1 MMNIEPDIVFEVAGE
16 PNVLKKC
23 IEWVRKGGVVLE
35 LGNFINVGTTLISPS
50 VICNKEILLI
60 GSVLADEN
68 SYPEAEI
75 LIDDF
80 NDNCEEV
87 ISNYSIDEYEQAFF
101 DAKNRNNVL
110 KCNLIF

>member
-1 MMNIEPDIVFEVAGE
+1 M
-16 PNVLKKC
+16 
-23 IEWVRKGGVVLE
+23 
-35 LGNFINVGTTLISPS
+35 GTTLISPS